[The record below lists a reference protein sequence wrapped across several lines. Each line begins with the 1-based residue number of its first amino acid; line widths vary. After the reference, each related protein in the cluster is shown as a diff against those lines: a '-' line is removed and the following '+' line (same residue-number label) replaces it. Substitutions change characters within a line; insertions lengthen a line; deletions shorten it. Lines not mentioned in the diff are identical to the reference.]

1 MKRRRI
7 TIFVVFA
14 AVIGVIGWLLVSGFN
29 DTMVYYI
36 TVSELK
42 VQGVKAEGKGLRVSG
57 KVVPGTVERSSDG
70 LMLKF
75 TLDELGETMPVSYRG
90 IVPDTFKEDGGVL
103 LEGKFA
109 GGEFQAAQIFTKC
122 ASKYEA
128 EEGGGY
134 ENMKTSDAS

>member
-1 MKRRRI
+1 MERRRV

-57 KVVPGTVERSSDG
+57 KVVPGTVERSADG
-70 LMLKF
+70 LRLKF
-75 TLDELGETMPVSYRG
+75 TLDELGETMPVTYRG
-90 IVPDTFKEDGGVL
+90 IVPDTFKEDAGVL
-103 LEGKFA
+103 LEGKVVN
-109 GGEFQAAQIFTKC
+109 GEFQATLIFTKC
-122 ASKYEA
+122 ASKYEG
-128 EEGGGY
+128 EEGGY
-134 ENMKTSDAS
+134 EGAKKSDEV